1 MSSTNRG
8 GIREVSDYYVTPIR
22 DIVKFLVSWEDFPII
37 GPVSSILDPCA
48 GGDAL
53 NEMSYPL
60 ALSGFG
66 LNCDTIDIRED
77 SKAAQVGDYLR
88 IDCNDKYDLIITNP
102 PFSLAQEIAR
112 KAIAEVRPN
121 GFVVLL
127 LRLNFFGSQKR
138 FSFWQNY
145 PPYGIFV
152 HSQRMSFTGGTTD
165 SIEYMHCIWKKPCI
179 SQNVIFKV
187 I

>member
-8 GIREVSDYYVTPIR
+8 SIREVSDYYVTPIR
-22 DIVKFLVSWEDFPII
+22 DIVKFLSSWEDFSLLESP
-37 GPVSSILDPCA
+37 SILDPCA
-48 GGDAL
+48 GGDSL
-53 NEMSYPL
+53 NEMSYPI
-60 ALSGFG
+60 ALNGFG
-66 LNCDTIDIRED
+66 LNYDTIDIRED
-77 SKAAQVGDYLR
+77 SKALQIGDYLH
-88 IDCNDKYDLIITNP
+88 IDCSNKYDLIITNP
-102 PFSLAQEIAR
+102 PFSLAQEIAI
-112 KAIAEVRPN
+112 KAINEVKPN

-138 FSFWQNY
+138 FGFWQNY

-152 HSQRMSFTGGTTD
+152 HSRRMSFTGGTTD

-179 SQNVIFKV
+179 SQKIIFKV